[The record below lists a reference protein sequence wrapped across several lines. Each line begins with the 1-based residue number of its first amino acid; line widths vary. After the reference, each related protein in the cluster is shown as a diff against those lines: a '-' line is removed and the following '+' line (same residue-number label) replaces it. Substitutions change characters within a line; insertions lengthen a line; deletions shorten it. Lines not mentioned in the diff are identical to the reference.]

1 MCHSLAPP
9 VRKRN
14 DSYRNF
20 SSQVSTSPSRES
32 PKMALQAREPAKRPV
47 TGRPRRPETHAEI
60 LEAAQALLLEGGD
73 VALSIEAV
81 AVRAGVAKTT
91 VYRRWPTRLALVAE
105 VLAQANEGWPMP
117 APRGGSVHDDLLVLY
132 RNWVAGIAGAGRVI
146 PALIAAA
153 IQNAEL
159 AELLQRSF
167 VRPRRSLAIGIIESA
182 VERGELPVGSD
193 AATAIDMLMGRMW
206 YRLLITGEGVR
217 AEDET
222 KVVDML
228 LDGLRHQRG
237 STGAA

>member
-1 MCHSLAPP
+1 
-9 VRKRN
+9 
-14 DSYRNF
+14 
-20 SSQVSTSPSRES
+20 
-32 PKMALQAREPAKRPV
+32 
-47 TGRPRRPETHAEI
+47 
-60 LEAAQALLLEGGD
+60 

-105 VLAQANEGWPMP
+105 VLAKANEAWPMP
-117 APRGGSVHDDLLVLY
+117 APHGGSVHDDLLVLY

-167 VRPRRSLAIGIIESA
+167 VRPRRALAIGIIESA
-182 VERGELPVGSD
+182 VQRGELPAGTD
-193 AATAIDMLMGRMW
+193 AATAIDMFMGRMW
-206 YRLLITGEGVR
+206 YRLLITGEGVK

-222 KVVDML
+222 KVVGML
-228 LDGLRHQRG
+228 LDGLRRHSTAG
-237 STGAA
+237 SHTS